1 VGNPQFLLV
10 IPQTDA
16 HPLGRRAFGYHPPYA
31 LRRVQ
36 QCIIIHPFSTV
47 NSSLFGLIS
56 QQFYEY
62 FARGVYIIAS
72 ALRRD
77 LLPCRQASM
86 TGYT

>member
-1 VGNPQFLLV
+1 MGNPQFLLV

-16 HPLGRRAFGYHPPYA
+16 HPLGRRDFDHHLPYA

-36 QCIIIHPFSTV
+36 KCTIIHPLSTV
-47 NSSLFGLIS
+47 NSSLFGLVS

-62 FARGVYIIAS
+62 FARGVYIVAS
-72 ALRRD
+72 VLRRD
-77 LLPCRQASM
+77 LLSCRQALM